1 MLYIFDMGGVV
12 TTTAVIVPCM
22 CELLQISQQQFSDFC
37 KNKDGSDLVSQLSDG
52 VITAKQFW
60 NIFSERSGKKV
71 TVDWW
76 HYLFHPVLNE
86 GTVRIIKTLKQK
98 GFRVVCGT
106 NTIEGH
112 YANHMERGDYLYF
125 DQMYASFMMGVSKP
139 DPEFW
144 NIILSAE
151 QVSAEDAVFIDDRKE
166 NCEAAAKLGIRAI
179 QFLDWKQ
186 VASDLGLPELVNE

>member
-12 TTTAVIVPCM
+12 TTTAVIVPRM

-37 KNKDGSDLVSQLSDG
+37 KNDDGSDLVSQLSDG
-52 VITAKQFW
+52 IITAKQFW
-60 NIFSERSGKKV
+60 NIFSERSEKKV

-76 HYLFHPVLNE
+76 HYLFHPQLNE
-86 GTVRIIKTLKQK
+86 GTVQIIKALKQK

-125 DQMYASFMMGVSKP
+125 DQTYASFMMGVSKP

-144 NIILSAE
+144 NIILTAE
-151 QVSAEDAVFIDDRKE
+151 QISAEDAVFIDDRKE